1 MQTYYLVTLYS
12 MVSSPVLDFV
22 TRLPLQTRPGAPPL
36 PSILASE
43 LSPNLGRPRL
53 AHGLANAVAA
63 QLDRAVGFARVV
75 WSAPGQRLSTEGGGA
90 QGGLRCVRR
99 G

>member
-1 MQTYYLVTLYS
+1 M
-12 MVSSPVLDFV
+12 P
-22 TRLPLQTRPGAPPL
+22 RL

-43 LSPNLGRPRL
+43 LSPNLGRPRP
-53 AHGLANAVAA
+53 AHGLTNAVAA

-75 WSAPGQRLSTEGGGA
+75 GSAPGQRLSTVSTEGGGA
-90 QGGLRCVRR
+90 QGLRGVRW